1 MKEDEDAR
9 LLWPDPEDKPAHPA
23 GPTGKKNKSSSSYF
37 VLLLFL
43 FSLFYLFY
51 FKSSFFFWFFSFFC
65 LLYNDNCSNRFA
77 ATVKLLVLRGVRW
90 PASGLRALST
100 TTATLWCCRL
110 HRICSSTQF
119 RLPPC
124 CSPTSCQAS
133 QHRCS
138 VRGCRYASEMFRA
151 SKCKVS

>member
-51 FKSSFFFWFFSFFC
+51 VKSSYFLVFLFFC

-100 TTATLWCCRL
+100 TTATL
-110 HRICSSTQF
+110 
-119 RLPPC
+119 
-124 CSPTSCQAS
+124 
-133 QHRCS
+133 
-138 VRGCRYASEMFRA
+138 
-151 SKCKVS
+151 